1 MRHSYLIYVKY
12 FFLSLSLTG
21 CVAFPEYSFVK
32 VKINPETSVSL
43 PTPAQ
48 LGRTISAQQLIT
60 ANWQGKTQ
68 SLSVHL
74 KAYKESVL
82 LIGLTTWGN
91 RIFTLKYSKEDLQ
104 EESITGL
111 DALLPD
117 GEKVLLNMMLALWPE
132 KSWKAPLARVGW
144 SLVDSENTRVLFD
157 NKGEIIIKIAYSEPL
172 ESPRIPRLITI
183 NHTHDKYQIIIN
195 TVN

>member
-1 MRHSYLIYVKY
+1 MQHSY
-12 FFLSLSLTG
+12 FLSLKYLLLALSLTG
-21 CVAFPEYSFVK
+21 CAAFPKYSFVK
-32 VKINPETSVSL
+32 VKIAPDTSVSL

-60 ANWQGKTQ
+60 ANWKGKTQ

-74 KAYKESVL
+74 KAFKDNVI

-91 RIFTLKYSKEDLQ
+91 RIFTLKYSKEDLK
-104 EESITGL
+104 EESITAI

-132 KSWKAPLARVGW
+132 ASWKAPLTRIGW
-144 SLVDSENTRVLFD
+144 NLVDSENNRVLFD
-157 NKGEIIIKIAYSEPL
+157 NKGEIVIKITYSEPL
-172 ESPRIPRLITI
+172 ELGRTPRLITI
-183 NHTHDKYQIIIN
+183 NHTRDKYQLVIN